1 VFATREREHEGM
13 ENLSSYNKRSSFS
26 RPALLKAIKSGDK
39 SALAQLLEPSGS
51 PTESAENELRI
62 ALQLAAGEGET
73 ELVRALLQRG
83 AKTDLPNAK
92 GIPPLQRA
100 VDKGHIELV
109 HLLLHHQAATEATD
123 KHGRTVLMSAALNGQ
138 NKILELLLQ
147 SGASVNALDDDG
159 RTVLLILAADT
170 TRCKWNEETIRIVLA
185 TAINVD
191 HVDKL
196 SRTALHWAAV
206 SGKTELARAL
216 LDENSHQLANVR
228 AVTERGKTALHL
240 AAENNHLEIVSL
252 LLARGAEIEA
262 TSDGYWTPLLNAA
275 QNGHD
280 RVVELLLEKEANVN
294 ARTSSGMTALHWA
307 AENGHLGVV
316 QSILKE
322 PKALK
327 NAKDGFDST
336 ALSRAGQHGHQK
348 IIQELKPHI
357 FGGSL
362 SPNARHACQKFNAA
376 IVDFFFEEKT
386 VKTIVKRK
394 SVWDCLY
401 GTNPKDPTGQTFTV
415 TTSLKD
421 IKPRP
426 PDFRWVH
433 LPANNIAWAE
443 ALITKF
449 FLERDFSDPVSF
461 KAMLRLFGQR
471 QHRGRKVHSR
481 FMRPLCQRIGCT
493 HTENVPKRQS
503 VRTRDGRNSPLKA
516 TAGRIHVVPEVG
528 LPRQD
533 SIVVLFV
540 SKRISPMYNAQL
552 LRVKRDHASR
562 TRWGDIWRD

>member
-1 VFATREREHEGM
+1 MANV
-13 ENLSSYNKRSSFS
+13 SSNTKRSLFS

-39 SALAQLLEPSGS
+39 SALNQLLEAARL
-51 PTESAENELRI
+51 PTEDTENELRI
-62 ALQLAAGEGET
+62 ALQLAAGEGEI
-73 ELVRALLQRG
+73 ELVRALLKRG
-83 AKTDLPNAK
+83 VKTDLPNEK

-100 VDKGHIELV
+100 VDRGHIEMV
-109 HLLLHHQAATEATD
+109 RLLLSHQAATEAKD
-123 KHGRTVLMSAALNGQ
+123 KHGRTVLMSAAMNGQ

-147 SGASVNALDDDG
+147 NGASVNALDDDD
-159 RTVLLILAADT
+159 RTVLLILAADIS
-170 TRCKWNEETIRIVLA
+170 RRKWNEETIKIVLA

-191 HVDKL
+191 HVDRI

-206 SGKTELARAL
+206 SGKIDLANAL
-216 LDENSHQLANVR
+216 LNQNGRQPANVK

-240 AAENNHLEIVSL
+240 AAENNHLEIVNL
-252 LLARGAEIEA
+252 LLACGAEIEA

-275 QNGHD
+275 QNNHD
-280 RVVELLLEKEANVN
+280 EVVDLLLEKNANVN

-307 AENGHLGVV
+307 AEKGHLRVV

-327 NAKDGFDST
+327 NSKDGFDT
-336 ALSRAGQHGHQK
+336 TPLSRAGQHGHQK

-362 SPNARHACQKFNAA
+362 SPNARHACQKFNAP
-376 IVDFFFEEKT
+376 IVDFYFDDKT
-386 VKTIVKRK
+386 MKTIVKRK
-394 SVWDCLY
+394 SVWECLY

-421 IKPRP
+421 IKPKSP
-426 PDFRWVH
+426 AFRWIH

-481 FMRPLCQRIGCT
+481 FMRPLCQHFNST
-493 HTENVPKRQS
+493 QTEGVPKRQS
-503 VRTRDGRNSPLKA
+503 IRTRDGRNSPLKA
-516 TAGRIHVVPEVG
+516 TAGRPPLVPEGG

-540 SKRISPMYNAQL
+540 SKRLSRMYKCATPEG
-552 LRVKRDHASR
+552 RA
-562 TRWGDIWRD
+562 

>member
-1 VFATREREHEGM
+1 MANGTSAT
-13 ENLSSYNKRSSFS
+13 KRSSFS
-26 RPALLKAIKSGDK
+26 KPALLRALRSGDK
-39 SALAQLLEPSGS
+39 SAFTDLLEPKRL
-51 PTESAENELRI
+51 PTEGTENELRI
-62 ALQLAAGEGET
+62 ALQLAAGEGDT
-73 ELVRALLQRG
+73 EIVEALLQGG
-83 AKTDLPNAK
+83 AKTDLPNER
-92 GIPPLQRA
+92 GVPPLQRA
-100 VDKGHIELV
+100 VERGHPEMV
-109 HLLLHHQAATEATD
+109 RLLLRHQAATEARD
-123 KHGRTVLMSAALNGQ
+123 KHGRTVLMSAALNGE

-147 SGASVNALDDDG
+147 YSARVDALDDGD

-170 TRCKWNEETIRIVLA
+170 SRRKWDEETIKIVLA
-185 TAINVD
+185 TAINVE
-191 HVDKL
+191 HVDRI
-196 SRTALHWAAV
+196 SRTALHWAAI
-206 SGKTELARAL
+206 SGKTDLAGAL
-216 LDENSHQLANVR
+216 LNKSGRQPANVK

-240 AAENNHLEIVSL
+240 AAESNHLEIVKL
-252 LLARGAEIEA
+252 LLVCGAETEA

-275 QNGHD
+275 QNGHHE
-280 RVVELLLEKEANVN
+280 VVDLLLDSKANVN

-307 AENGHLGVV
+307 AEQGHLRVV

-322 PKALK
+322 STALK

-376 IVDFFFEEKT
+376 IVDFYFDEKT
-386 VKTIVKRK
+386 VRNIVKRK
-394 SVWDCLY
+394 SVWECLY
-401 GTNPKDPTGQTFTV
+401 ATNPKDPTGQIFTV

-421 IKPRP
+421 IRPRP
-426 PDFRWVH
+426 PAFRWIH

-493 HTENVPKRQS
+493 QMETVPKRQS
-503 VRTRDGRNSPLKA
+503 QRTKDGRNSPIKS
-516 TAGRIHVVPEVG
+516 TASRPPLIPEVS

-540 SKRISPMYNAQL
+540 SRCLSPMNNCTTPERQ
-552 LRVKRDHASR
+552 KPS
-562 TRWGDIWRD
+562 